1 MDLIAVIHVIQVL
14 LTATYIF
21 WRSYTPAQYRIYLDT
36 IFIYF
41 VILLPFSWLVFNNE
55 CIISY
60 IWKKMQDKDY
70 KQGTTYNAPDLDIS
84 LGVFSGPL
92 IAFLF
97 AMICLSI
104 IVLFTIYRINI
115 VYALLYTVFFVVYLY
130 LTRIKIDHSG
140 LFFSL
145 FKLVYMLILVIIIS
159 AVSIGLFAKKS

>member
-1 MDLIAVIHVIQVL
+1 
-14 LTATYIF
+14 
-21 WRSYTPAQYRIYLDT
+21 
-36 IFIYF
+36 
-41 VILLPFSWLVFNNE
+41 
-55 CIISY
+55 
-60 IWKKMQDKDY
+60 
-70 KQGTTYNAPDLDIS
+70 
-84 LGVFSGPL
+84 L